1 MRSAIVTVS
10 SWKYPMTMMPHSVPK
25 SPSATLSWSDP
36 RKNGKSPARKRRPLA
51 MRARETVMQRKP
63 SVGMNVVTAE

>member
-10 SWKYPMTMMPHSVPK
+10 SRKYPMTIMPQSVPK
-25 SPSATLSWSDP
+25 SPRATLSWSEP
-36 RKNGKSPARKRRPLA
+36 LKNGKSPARARRPA
-51 MRARETVMQRKP
+51 SMRSSETVMQRKP